1 MELIIYNNI
10 LYGSLKPWHCNDSDN
25 KYYRQRLTPSLMT
38 PEHPDDYF
46 SALKNIHPDKTEL
59 YADDGWD
66 VYQTVKQSDREYT
79 INAPLV
85 TTEHAAP
92 LTSTQRFYHFLLSNE
107 TTRITNRVYNTY
119 TREISE
125 ISKRGIIQEVVKST
139 KDLLLKI
146 GTDYQ
151 TFPQDDLSKYVI
163 RQLIQNLIRLLK
175 EIELL
180 FPKDLISIAS
190 SKEEIYSELLGI
202 EIPEGDID
210 KPTPLFT
217 TVKSQLLNSDKYDI
231 AKSDKFS
238 FGYKNGNVENL
249 KSVMGSL
256 QRQLELVDE
265 NRCSISDFIS
275 ILTSKDIVRGSQPI
289 YLQCET
295 TQFSY
300 IIGKIGQHFTNFTP
314 TTIEQ
319 SNLFY
324 SKKGT
329 LLKRN
334 NLYKNKSQYPKDQ
347 QTIDTILKGL

>member
-10 LYGSLKPWHCNDSDN
+10 LYGSLKPWHCNDTDN

-46 SALKNIHPDKTEL
+46 SALKNIHPDKAKL

-66 VYQTVKQSDREYT
+66 VYQTVKQSDREYI

-85 TTEHAAP
+85 TTELAAP

-107 TTRITNRVYNTY
+107 TTRITNRIYNTY

-125 ISKRGIIQEVVKST
+125 ISKRGIIQEVVKSI

-163 RQLIQNLIRLLK
+163 QQLIQNLIRLLK

-180 FPKDLISIAS
+180 FPTDLISIAS

-217 TVKSQLLNSDKYDI
+217 TVKSQLLNTDNYDI
-231 AKSDKFS
+231 PKSDKVS
-238 FGYKNGNVENL
+238 FGFKGNHTNL
-249 KSVMGSL
+249 ETVLYAL
-256 QRQLELVDE
+256 QKEIELLNVNKTTVNQLY
-265 NRCSISDFIS
+265 S
-275 ILTSKDIVRGSQPI
+275 ILTSKNLSLGDPQIHIS
-289 YLQCET
+289 C
-295 TQFSY
+295 
-300 IIGKIGQHFTNFTP
+300 
-314 TTIEQ
+314 Q
-319 SNLFY
+319 SNLFNHIWRKLKPQFTNLGAKAIADTNLFY
-324 SKKGT
+324 TLNGKPFTKANLEKKVNEFSNP
-329 LLKRN
+329 L
-334 NLYKNKSQYPKDQ
+334 
-347 QTIDTILKGL
+347 IDTINNIIKQL

>member
-1 MELIIYNNI
+1 MELIIFNNI

-25 KYYRQRLTPSLMT
+25 KYYRQRLTPPLMT

-66 VYQTVKQSDREYT
+66 VYQTVNQSDREYT

-85 TTEHAAP
+85 TTELALP
-92 LTSTQRFYHFLLSNE
+92 LTPTQRFYHFLLRNE

-180 FPKDLISIAS
+180 FPTDLISIAS

-217 TVKSQLLNSDKYDI
+217 TVKSQLLNTDNYDI
-231 AKSDKFS
+231 PKSDKVS
-238 FGYKNGNVENL
+238 FGFKGNHTNL
-249 KSVMGSL
+249 ETVLHAL
-256 QRQLELVDE
+256 QKEIELLNVDKTTVNQLY
-265 NRCSISDFIS
+265 S
-275 ILTSKDIVRGSQPI
+275 ILTSKNLSLGDPQIHI
-289 YLQCET
+289 TC
-295 TQFSY
+295 
-300 IIGKIGQHFTNFTP
+300 
-314 TTIEQ
+314 Q
-319 SNLFY
+319 SNLFNHIWRKLKPQFTNLGAKAIADTNLFY
-324 SKKGT
+324 TLNGKPFTKANLEKKVNEFSNP
-329 LLKRN
+329 L
-334 NLYKNKSQYPKDQ
+334 
-347 QTIDTILKGL
+347 IDTINNIIKQL

>member
-1 MELIIYNNI
+1 
-10 LYGSLKPWHCNDSDN
+10 
-25 KYYRQRLTPSLMT
+25 MT

-46 SALKNIHPDKTEL
+46 SALKNIHPDKAKL

-66 VYQTVKQSDREYT
+66 VYQTVKQSDREYI

-85 TTEHAAP
+85 TTELAAP

-107 TTRITNRVYNTY
+107 TTRITNRIYNTY

-125 ISKRGIIQEVVKST
+125 ISKRGIIQEVVKSI

-163 RQLIQNLIRLLK
+163 QQLIQNLIRLPK

-210 KPTPLFT
+210 MPTPLFT
-217 TVKSQLLNSDKYDI
+217 TVKSQLLNTDNYDI
-231 AKSDKFS
+231 PKSDKVS
-238 FGYKNGNVENL
+238 FGFKGNHTNL
-249 KSVMGSL
+249 ETVLYAL
-256 QRQLELVDE
+256 QKEIELLNVNKTTVNQLY
-265 NRCSISDFIS
+265 S
-275 ILTSKDIVRGSQPI
+275 ILTSKNLSLGDPQIHIS
-289 YLQCET
+289 C
-295 TQFSY
+295 
-300 IIGKIGQHFTNFTP
+300 
-314 TTIEQ
+314 Q
-319 SNLFY
+319 SNLFNHIWRKLKPQFTNLGAKAIADTNLFY
-324 SKKGT
+324 TLNGKPFTKANLEKKVNEFSNP
-329 LLKRN
+329 L
-334 NLYKNKSQYPKDQ
+334 
-347 QTIDTILKGL
+347 IDTINNIIKQL

>member
-85 TTEHAAP
+85 ITELAAP
-92 LTSTQRFYHFLLSNE
+92 LSSTQRFYHFLLSNE

-119 TREISE
+119 TREISD
-125 ISKRGIIQEVVKST
+125 ISKKGIIQEIVKSI

-175 EIELL
+175 EVELL
-180 FPKDLISIAS
+180 FPTDLISIES
-190 SKEEIYSELLGI
+190 SKEEIYSELLRLD
-202 EIPEGDID
+202 IPEGDID

-217 TVKSQLLNSDKYDI
+217 TVKSQLLNSDNYDI

>member
-38 PEHPDDYF
+38 PQNPDDYF

-66 VYQTVKQSDREYT
+66 VYQTVKQSDRHYT

-85 TTEHAAP
+85 TTELAAP
-92 LTSTQRFYHFLLSNE
+92 LTPTQRFYHFLLRNE

-119 TREISE
+119 TREISAT
-125 ISKRGIIQEVVKST
+125 SKRGIIQEVVKSI
-139 KDLLLKI
+139 KDQLLKI

-163 RQLIQNLIRLLK
+163 QQLIQNLIRLLK

-180 FPKDLISIAS
+180 FPTDLISIAS

-217 TVKSQLLNSDKYDI
+217 TVKSQLLNSDNYDI

-238 FGYKNGNVENL
+238 FGYKNGNFENL
-249 KSVMGSL
+249 KTVMGSL
-256 QRQLELVDE
+256 QRQVELVDE
-265 NRCSISDFIS
+265 DRCSISDLVS
-275 ILTSKDIVRGSQPI
+275 ILTSKDLVLGTQPI
-289 YLQCET
+289 YLKCET

-300 IIGKIGQHFTNFTP
+300 IISKLSQHFTNLTP
-314 TTIEQ
+314 TAIEQ
-319 SNLFY
+319 SNLFF
-324 SKKGT
+324 SKKRT
-329 LLKRN
+329 SLKRN
-334 NLYKNKSQYPKDQ
+334 NLYKNKTQYPKNQ
-347 QTIDTILKGL
+347 QAIDTILKGL

>member
-125 ISKRGIIQEVVKST
+125 ISKIFEPKM
-139 KDLLLKI
+139 KDLS
-146 GTDYQ
+146 G
-151 TFPQDDLSKYVI
+151 F
-163 RQLIQNLIRLLK
+163 
-175 EIELL
+175 
-180 FPKDLISIAS
+180 
-190 SKEEIYSELLGI
+190 
-202 EIPEGDID
+202 
-210 KPTPLFT
+210 
-217 TVKSQLLNSDKYDI
+217 
-231 AKSDKFS
+231 
-238 FGYKNGNVENL
+238 
-249 KSVMGSL
+249 
-256 QRQLELVDE
+256 
-265 NRCSISDFIS
+265 
-275 ILTSKDIVRGSQPI
+275 
-289 YLQCET
+289 
-295 TQFSY
+295 
-300 IIGKIGQHFTNFTP
+300 
-314 TTIEQ
+314 
-319 SNLFY
+319 
-324 SKKGT
+324 
-329 LLKRN
+329 
-334 NLYKNKSQYPKDQ
+334 
-347 QTIDTILKGL
+347 